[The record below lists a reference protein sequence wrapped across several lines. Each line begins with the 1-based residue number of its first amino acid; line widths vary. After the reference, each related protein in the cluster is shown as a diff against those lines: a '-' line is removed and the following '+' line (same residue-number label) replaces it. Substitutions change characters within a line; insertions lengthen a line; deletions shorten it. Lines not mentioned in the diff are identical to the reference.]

1 MDLGIGSGYVF
12 SDPKEG
18 GRKNGIADTAIK
30 LKSRWMDEKNRRPAF
45 TVSGLL
51 KIPTASE
58 SKGLGSGQTDFGI
71 NTIFTKRLSQK
82 WAIHLFSVLIGTCYS
97 ISGKILWDAGLK
109 IGMNKAAPDFRM
121 TTGFTWLFKP

>member
-1 MDLGIGSGYVF
+1 
-12 SDPKEG
+12 
-18 GRKNGIADTAIK
+18 
-30 LKSRWMDEKNRRPAF
+30 MDEKHWRPAF

-51 KIPTASE
+51 TIPTASE

-71 NTIFTKRLSQK
+71 NAIFTKRLSQR

-97 ISGKILWDAGLK
+97 ITGKILWDAGLE